1 MKDFETSGL
10 DAAANSI
17 VEVGLLDDAG
27 ARFQTVVCPPVFVEG
42 PAVHGIPN
50 DELAQGPDFAEA
62 FSRMRGFIENLLD
75 ASADESGQHLLERPV
90 ALIAA
95 HNGRKFDFPF
105 LASELYKQNMNFFA
119 LGTWLYA
126 DCHYCSRH
134 AILRLTSARVGHSTI
149 AFVSKR

>member
-10 DAAANSI
+10 DSSVNSI
-17 VEVGLLDDAG
+17 VEIGLLDDAG

-50 DELAQGPDFAEA
+50 EELAKGPCFAEA

-75 ASADESGQHLLERPV
+75 TSVDESGQHLLERPV

-95 HNGRKFDFPF
+95 HHGAN
-105 LASELYKQNMNFFA
+105 LISL
-119 LGTWLYA
+119 
-126 DCHYCSRH
+126 S
-134 AILRLTSARVGHSTI
+134 
-149 AFVSKR
+149 